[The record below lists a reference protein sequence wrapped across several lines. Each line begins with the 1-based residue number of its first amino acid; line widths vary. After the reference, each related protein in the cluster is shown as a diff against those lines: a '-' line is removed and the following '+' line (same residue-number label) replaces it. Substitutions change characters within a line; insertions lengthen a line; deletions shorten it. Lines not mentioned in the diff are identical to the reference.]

1 MFWFQNTAAPKN
13 NYTNPDAST
22 TYVAHQ
28 TFGRGGAR
36 GGFGSGNNR
45 NGWGRQQFQ
54 RNNATGANDTPLGT
68 PTRVSPVPVPPP
80 APTHLQSN
88 EATRSD
94 DNQKVSKG
102 VVAEVKEGAIK
113 SKKRK
118 RKEDDMEF
126 DTPDKGNGKV
136 DGSHGPEGDGESSSA
151 RIKKQQRKEK
161 KSEKEKKEKKEKK
174 EQAAATHLKSKVNKS
189 EKYKQEKEKR
199 ARKRQAKEAANS

>member
-45 NGWGRQQFQ
+45 NGRSGQQFQ

-80 APTHLQSN
+80 APTPLQSN
-88 EATRSD
+88 EAARSD

-118 RKEDDMEF
+118 RKVDDMEF
-126 DTPDKGNGKV
+126 DTPAKGNGKV

-151 RIKKQQRKEK
+151 RIEKQQK
-161 KSEKEKKEKKEKK
+161 KSEKEKKEKKE
-174 EQAAATHLKSKVNKS
+174 QAAAVHSKPKVNKS